1 MFSDLDYL
9 VINDLTHYSSFVLE
23 EVNHSVLN
31 MIVANHFPVQVLFE
45 KTQIIKFLAPSGA
58 QVVAIS
64 VCLSVTVIV
73 CIELRIFIF
82 LAQVSLRS
90 IL

>member
-23 EVNHSVLN
+23 EVNHSTLN
-31 MIVANHFPVQVLFE
+31 MIVANHFPAQVLIG
-45 KTQIIKFLAPSGA
+45 KTQIIKFLALSGA

-64 VCLSVTVIV
+64 LCLSVTVIV
-73 CIELRIFIF
+73 CLEL
-82 LAQVSLRS
+82 
-90 IL
+90 